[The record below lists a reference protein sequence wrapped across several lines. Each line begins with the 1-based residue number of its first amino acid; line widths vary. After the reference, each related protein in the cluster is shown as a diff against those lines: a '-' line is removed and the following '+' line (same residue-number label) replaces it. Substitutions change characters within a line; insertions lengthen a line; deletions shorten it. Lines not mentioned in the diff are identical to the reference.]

1 MTLELRQNLKL
12 TQQLVMTPQLQQAIK
27 LLQMSRLELIETIKE
42 ELETNP
48 VLEDATTE
56 EQIQP
61 QETDYKP
68 TDLSKDIEIP
78 ASKMPSLGSVEEQ
91 KTPWESKALDEVDW
105 REYLDDDKRGVL
117 QSYSFE
123 EKEGPNYENLLT
135 RSFDLFEHLI
145 WQLNL
150 SDLDDDEKRIGCL
163 ILGNINEDGYL
174 EETVE
179 ALAQE
184 LEVSINEVE
193 FVLSEIQQ
201 FDPVGV
207 GARDIRECLLIQL
220 KYLGIDNPI
229 VIDLIKNH
237 MHHIERANFQA
248 ICKATGIPPKDIMNA
263 IKIISGL
270 EPKPGRSYNIIEPH
284 YVVPDIYVYKVGEEF
299 VVSLND
305 EGLPRL
311 KLSSYYKNSI
321 EHGDASKEAK
331 EFLQDKI
338 RSASWLIKSID
349 QRKKTIFRVTSSI
362 VKFQHDFFEKGVQF
376 LKPLVLRDVAE
387 EVELHESTVSRVTT
401 NKYVQTPQGLFELKF
416 FFSASIHKEDGDDM
430 ASQAVKEKIRL
441 IIQGENTMKP
451 YSDQAIVKILEEE
464 NIQIARRTVAKY
476 REMMG
481 ILPSSSR
488 KRLNLK

>member
-1 MTLELRQNLKL
+1 MALELRQNLKL
-12 TQQLVMTPQLQQAIK
+12 TQNLVMTPQLQQAIK

-42 ELETNP
+42 ELEVNP
-48 VLEDATTE
+48 VLEDASTE
-56 EQIQP
+56 EQLQP
-61 QETDYKP
+61 QESEYK
-68 TDLSKDIEIP
+68 DLSKDIIVPTSE
-78 ASKMPSLGSVEEQ
+78 MPSLASLDEQ

-135 RSFDLFEHLI
+135 KSFDLFEHLM

-150 SDLDDDEKRIGCL
+150 SDLDEEEKRIGCL
-163 ILGNINEDGYL
+163 ILGNINDDGYL
-174 EETVE
+174 DETIE
-179 ALAQE
+179 ALAKE
-184 LEVSINEVE
+184 LSISTNDVE

-207 GARDIRECLLIQL
+207 GARDIKECLLIQL
-220 KYLGIDNPI
+220 KHLGISEPL
-229 VIDLIKNH
+229 VLDLVR
-237 MHHIERANFQA
+237 HHIHDIERANFQA
-248 ICKATGIPPKDIMNA
+248 ICKATGRSPDEVMSA
-263 IKIISGL
+263 IRIIAAL
-270 EPKPGRSYNIIEPH
+270 EPKPGRSYNNVEPH
-284 YVVPDIYVYKVGEEF
+284 YVVPDIYVYKVGDEF

-305 EGLPRL
+305 EGMPRL
-311 KLSSYYKNSI
+311 NLSAYYKNSL
-321 EHGDASKEAK
+321 EHGDAPQEAK
-331 EFLQDKI
+331 EFLQEKM

-362 VKFQHDFFEKGVQF
+362 VKFQREFFEKGVQY
-376 LKPLVLRDVAE
+376 LKPLVLRDVAD

-416 FFSASIHKEDGDDM
+416 FFSACIRKDDGDDM
-430 ASQAVKEKIRL
+430 ASQAVKEKIRM
-441 IIQGENTMKP
+441 IIAGENTMKP
-451 YSDQAIVKILEEE
+451 YSDQAIVELLEKE

-481 ILPSSSR
+481 ILPSSRR